1 MVKITTPPGG
11 DYEALGVA
19 SGTSFR
25 ELEEQTRVEHCK
37 EEQCEQKTAMQEEL
51 REREHKVEAE
61 QAERARRESKLRQKA
76 GDRLRI

>member
-25 ELEEQTRVEHCK
+25 ELEKQTRAEHCK
-37 EEQCEQKTAMQEEL
+37 EEQCEQERAMHARVRQQCKKRAL

-61 QAERARRESKLRQKA
+61 QAERAK
-76 GDRLRI
+76 